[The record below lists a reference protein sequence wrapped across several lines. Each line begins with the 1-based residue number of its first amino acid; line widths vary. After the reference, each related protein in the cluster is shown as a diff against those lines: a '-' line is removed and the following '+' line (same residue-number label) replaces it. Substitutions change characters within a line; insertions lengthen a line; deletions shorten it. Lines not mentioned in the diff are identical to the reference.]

1 MSSRPW
7 SFHIFFPEKLVE
19 LKSRDHIN
27 FMSSSTLVNDI
38 TEKNSGVEIVT
49 PKMLHKPLF
58 KCQPFKRE
66 EISDL
71 HEAIK

>member
-1 MSSRPW
+1 
-7 SFHIFFPEKLVE
+7 
-19 LKSRDHIN
+19 
-27 FMSSSTLVNDI
+27 MSSSTLVNDI

-66 EISDL
+66 EISGL